1 MKIFDEASVDCPPV
15 RVTPLDRDD
24 KGRELLERLE
34 ELQQQLA
41 DANHRAATASRPL
54 PDLLA
59 RADEL
64 AAQSMAGRASAEE
77 AEAAEEQVREAQN
90 NVEAARREARQCA
103 QAITLVEEQL
113 AERARALYR
122 ENTRHVQ
129 SAHKE
134 LVQATLDAQKR
145 ASTLLR
151 ILREFEMRYARYTDS
166 TEPEPYPRYLRDEER
181 TRPPRSIMGP
191 SQSPS
196 GHVYAAGDATEWMQ
210 RASQLLG
217 VDGPAIVNVETLDFE
232 SDDASLSLD
241 DCRPLDATPPP
252 PPVAR
257 GPSAKPSSV
266 PPPSATASSA
276 TASSATASPAKAQS
290 GAPRPADAPPKTQP
304 ETQPETQVSDPGDHG
319 TDQGRDEADS
329 HSEHEEHESAG
340 AHQNTEGDVPAN
352 ETSPEEAGDTAP
364 SSDMEPTVPPED
376 AEMDPAERSH
386 RSANE

>member
-15 RVTPLDRDD
+15 RVTPLERDD
-24 KGRELLERLE
+24 RGKELLDRLA

-41 DANHRAATASRPL
+41 DANHRASAASRPL

-64 AAQSMAGRASAEE
+64 AAQSMAGRASADE
-77 AEAAEEQVREAQN
+77 AEAAEEKVREARN
-90 NVEAARREARQCA
+90 DVEAARREARQCS

-113 AERARALYR
+113 DERARALYR

-129 SAHKE
+129 NAHKE

-151 ILREFEMRYARYTDS
+151 VLREFEMRYARYTDS
-166 TEPEPYPRYLRDEER
+166 SEPEPYPRYLRDEER

-217 VDGPAIVNVETLDFE
+217 VDGPAIVDVETLDFE
-232 SDDASLSLD
+232 SDDASISLD
-241 DCRPLDATPPP
+241 DCKLLDAAST
-252 PPVAR
+252 
-257 GPSAKPSSV
+257 
-266 PPPSATASSA
+266 PPSAQRRPPTKAQPASSA
-276 TASSATASPAKAQS
+276 SASDHTQARTDTENAEANRGTDTNGDGDDRPGHSEPHSKHTDPDTAGDVTAGDVTAGDLASDDDHPGDS
-290 GAPRPADAPPKTQP
+290 ADA
-304 ETQPETQVSDPGDHG
+304 DPNA
-319 TDQGRDEADS
+319 EADVDPD
-329 HSEHEEHESAG
+329 ADPD
-340 AHQNTEGDVPAN
+340 ADVKPAVTPD
-352 ETSPEEAGDTAP
+352 E
-364 SSDMEPTVPPED
+364 MEI
-376 AEMDPAERSH
+376 DPAERSH
-386 RSANE
+386 QAASE